1 MKKILTILAIFAL
14 ALIMSIGAFAAEND
28 APKVVQPGDVNAD
41 GDINIKDV
49 VLLAQYLAG
58 WEVQLGGDSHTVVID
73 EAVEPT
79 CKTTGLTE
87 GKHCSDCGM
96 ILVKQQVIPTTDHD
110 YEETFVNPT
119 TTSDGYTLCICNDCG
134 HEVKKDF
141 IPALDSNGLDV
152 EVDVDKKTC
161 VITGIGTCTDT
172 VVNIPEKISDYIV
185 VGIADKAFSEQTQIT
200 KVTLPKYIKTL
211 GQRAFYGCTGL
222 TEFTIPESVTSIGHQ
237 IFHKCDNLETVYY
250 NSSFSPDEDMIF
262 LNYSSIK
269 NIVFGGET
277 IPAFICFKSSNIQ
290 KIKILD
296 TVKSLNEYAFYG
308 CTNLNEVTIGNSVT
322 NIGQHS
328 FQQCSNLK
336 TVTIGNCV
344 KSIEYAAFR
353 DCVKLSNVSIGNG
366 VTTIGYGA
374 FYNCS
379 SLEQIAIPDSVI
391 KIVDWAFGYCE
402 GLKNVTISDSV
413 TNIGS
418 NAFYHCSNLVN
429 VEIPNS
435 TVTIGSDA
443 FSWCRSLESVT
454 FGISVSTI
462 GDSAFRYCSNLTSVY
477 YVGDS
482 YGWSN
487 ITIGFENPELKSATK
502 YYYSDTSPI
511 TSGNYWHYV
520 DGKPTPW

>member
-1 MKKILTILAIFAL
+1 MKRFLTILSVFAL
-14 ALIMSIGAFAAEND
+14 ALIMTIGAFAAEND
-28 APKVVQPGDVNAD
+28 TPKVIQPGDVNAD
-41 GDINIKDV
+41 GEINIKDV
-49 VLLAQYLAG
+49 VLLAQHLAG
-58 WEVQLGGDSHTVVID
+58 WEVQLGVNHNIVID

-96 ILVKQQVIPTTDHD
+96 IFVKQQVIPTTSHAL
-110 YEETFVNPT
+110 EETVVNPT
-119 TTSDGYTLCICNDCG
+119 TTSEGYTLIKCKDCDY
-134 HEVKKDF
+134 EEKKNF
-141 IPALDSNGLDV
+141 VHAFDSNGLEIELD
-152 EVDVDKKTC
+152 DKNKTC
-161 VITGIGTCTDT
+161 VITGAGTCQDTDI
-172 VVNIPEKISDYIV
+172 NIPEKIAEYTV
-185 VGIADKAFSEQTQIT
+185 VGIADKAFFEQIQIT
-200 KVTLPKYIKTL
+200 SVKIPKTVKSI
-211 GQRAFYGCTGL
+211 GRRAFYGCTGL

-237 IFHKCDNLETVYY
+237 IFYKCDNLETVYY

-296 TVKSLNEYAFYG
+296 TVKSLDEYAFYG
-308 CTNLNEVTIGNSVT
+308 CTNLNEVTIGNGVT
-322 NIGQHS
+322 NIGQRC

-344 KSIEYAAFR
+344 KIIEYAAFR

-379 SLEQIAIPDSVI
+379 SLEQIVIPDSVI

-418 NAFYHCSNLVN
+418 NAFYYCSNLID
-429 VEIPNS
+429 VEIPNG
-435 TVTIGSDA
+435 TVNIGSDA
-443 FSWCRSLESVT
+443 FSWCSSLESVT

-462 GDSAFRYCSNLTSVY
+462 ADSAFRYCSNLTSVY
-477 YVGDS
+477 YAGDS

-487 ITIGFENPELKSATK
+487 ITIGFENSKLNSATK
-502 YYYSDTSPI
+502 YYYSATSPI
-511 TSGNYWHYV
+511 TIGNYWHYV
-520 DGKPTPW
+520 DGKPTTW